1 MEATTALLR
10 IAARVAGASAAL
22 VSRLGADVPVA
33 AWGCDA
39 AAATAL
45 LRVVRRA
52 SPNGAWSFRIFPLTL
67 ADGSPGELFLIAPFA
82 DIDEAAQAAL
92 AAEIGAAC
100 DPARAITEPS
110 GKIERLT
117 ESVEQLGE
125 AIAILGTPHA
135 PDGPSHFLHV
145 NMGFTHLFGFTAAE
159 LVGQSGEM
167 VLGPLTDRDRMAWLR
182 SRVRERE
189 AARAVVVLYTKDRSP
204 LWTEIA
210 STPVRHEAHAVHHVV
225 TFRDVTSRKQFED
238 ALANEKRKLQTT
250 LAAIA
255 DAVVTVLA
263 DGRVEFVNAAAQR
276 LLGIEMMDAYGAPVG
291 DVLRLIDGDAQPI
304 DVVAEHGGDGVR
316 RGFGHLRTLNGAKST
331 IIDVAYVASRIDDA
345 DDHGTVV
352 VLRDVTAENR
362 LAMRLSFEASHDP
375 LTGLE
380 NRRAFTERLE
390 EAVRGAC
397 ERGEHHAVGFL
408 DLDRFKIVND
418 RLGHAVGDRLLREIG
433 HVMGRVLR
441 GGDVLARIGG
451 DEFALLLANCR
462 IDDARRVAEKMRAAV
477 DAYRIEHHG
486 QVLDVGVSIGLA
498 PIEADTPGGAQAL
511 AEADAACYQAK
522 NAGRNAIAG

>member
-10 IAARVAGASAAL
+10 IAARIAGASAAL
-22 VSRLGADVPVA
+22 VSRTGADAPVA
-33 AWGCDA
+33 AWGCDGRA
-39 AAATAL
+39 AAAL

-52 SPNGAWSFRIFPLTL
+52 SPNGAWSFRTFPLTL
-67 ADGSPGELFLIAPFA
+67 ADGSSGELFLLAPVA
-82 DIDEAAQAAL
+82 DVDHAAEEAL

-100 DPARAITEPS
+100 DPGGAITESS
-110 GKIERLT
+110 GTIERLT

-125 AIAILGTPHA
+125 AIAILGTPLS

-145 NMGFTHLFGFTAAE
+145 NAGFTHLFGFTAAE
-159 LVGQSGEM
+159 LVGQSGEKI
-167 VLGPLTDRDRMAWLR
+167 LGPLTDRDRMAWLR

-189 AARAVVVLYTKDRSP
+189 AARAVVVLYTKDGSP
-204 LWTEIA
+204 LWTEIG
-210 STPVRHEAHAVHHVV
+210 STPVLHETDAVHHVV

-238 ALANEKRKLQTT
+238 ALASEKRKLQTT

-276 LLGIEMMDAYGAPVG
+276 LLGMDLMDAYGAPV
-291 DVLRLIDGDAQPI
+291 DEVLRLVDGDAHPI
-304 DVVAEHGGDGVR
+304 DVMAERDGDGVR
-316 RGFGHLRTLNGAKST
+316 RGFGHLRTKNGM
-331 IIDVAYVASRIDDA
+331 IDVAYVASRIDTDEY
-345 DDHGTVV
+345 GTVV

-375 LTGLE
+375 LTGLQ
-380 NRRAFTERLE
+380 NRRAFGERLE
-390 EAVRGAC
+390 EAVRGAR

-418 RLGHAVGDRLLREIG
+418 RFGHAVGDRLLREIG
-433 HVMGRVLR
+433 DVMERVLR

-498 PIEADTPGGAQAL
+498 PIEADTAGGAQAL